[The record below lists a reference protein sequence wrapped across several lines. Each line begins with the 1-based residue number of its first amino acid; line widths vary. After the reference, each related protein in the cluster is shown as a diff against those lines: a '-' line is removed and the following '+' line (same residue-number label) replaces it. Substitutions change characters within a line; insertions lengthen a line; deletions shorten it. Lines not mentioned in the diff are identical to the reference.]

1 MIRRSL
7 TCKLKCTINNYQANL
22 VSLHSEE
29 EHQFVVGL
37 KPGLPWLGGRRDP
50 GEDFVWSDGTPWDYS
65 NWAKGQA
72 SVDKGDEDCAYI
84 NKPYKWSDQPC
95 SHERTFVC
103 KKGKNPGPWTMENS
117 IGVASIDL

>member
-37 KPGLPWLGGRRDP
+37 KPGLAWLGGRRDP

-65 NWAKGQA
+65 NWAPGQP
-72 SVDKGDEDCAYI
+72 SDDRGDEDCVHMWEWEYRL
-84 NKPYKWSDQPC
+84 NEWNDRPC

-103 KKGKNPGPWTMENS
+103 KKGKNIQIRSRHSGN
-117 IGVASIDL
+117 